1 MKWKRVI
8 FVLFDFLFRYDLREF
23 DVVLREVVVMNVRAE
38 MYLRF
43 LEKRVI
49 VSYLM
54 YLSFFCF
61 YFWCIFYYILG
72 IDRWNNL

>member
-1 MKWKRVI
+1 MEWKCVI

-38 MYLRF
+38 VYLRF
-43 LEKRVI
+43 LEKRII

-54 YLSFFCF
+54 YLIFFYVF
-61 YFWCIFYYILG
+61 IFCGFFIIY
-72 IDRWNNL
+72 